1 MNIPQI
7 QMHSTFGRIEI
18 NTQSARLTIEQHP
31 ADLSIQQPKAEMT
44 IEKTP
49 GRLTIDQTKARA
61 DVGLKSARQQI
72 SEAAQQ
78 GQQAVVEGM
87 ARRAQEGAEMMKI
100 ENGGGKA
107 KAIKAQAK
115 RVKMFEDHEFN
126 IGWVPSYGSVQ
137 MDYDPGRLDI
147 NWKINKPII
156 ESQSHQPI
164 INYYPGSIDI
174 HMKEYPSLNIDVS
187 I

>member
-18 NTQSARLTIEQHP
+18 NTQNAKLTFEQHP

-49 GRLTIDQTKARA
+49 AWLTIDQSKARA
-61 DVGLKSARQQI
+61 DVGLKSARLRI
-72 SEAAQQ
+72 AEAAQE
-78 GQQAVVEGM
+78 GQQTVMEGM
-87 ARRAQEGAEMMKI
+87 ARRTQEGEEMMKI

-115 RVKMFEDHEFN
+115 RVKMVPDHDFN
-126 IGWVPSYGSVQ
+126 ISWVPSYGCAN
-137 MDYDPGRLDI
+137 GL
-147 NWKINKPII
+147 
-156 ESQSHQPI
+156 
-164 INYYPGSIDI
+164 
-174 HMKEYPSLNIDVS
+174 
-187 I
+187 